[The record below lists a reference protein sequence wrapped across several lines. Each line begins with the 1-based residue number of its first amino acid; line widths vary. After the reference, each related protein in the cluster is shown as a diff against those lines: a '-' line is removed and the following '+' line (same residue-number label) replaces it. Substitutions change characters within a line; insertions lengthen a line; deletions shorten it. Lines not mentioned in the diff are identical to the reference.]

1 MGAIWAIGDRDE
13 KLNSFHLFNETSLC
27 NLSINQLCSC
37 KYLFFILPV
46 HPCDKKT
53 YGGCEQKCNKDGDNA
68 KCSCEPA
75 EDFTLNGDGQTCDKS
90 KDSKFNPVSSKAN

>member
-53 YGGCEQKCNKDGDNA
+53 KGGCEQVCNKDGDNVI
-68 KCSCEPA
+68 CSCEPA
-75 EDFTLNGDGQTCDKS
+75 EDFTLNTDGKTCDKS
-90 KDSKFNPVSSKAN
+90 